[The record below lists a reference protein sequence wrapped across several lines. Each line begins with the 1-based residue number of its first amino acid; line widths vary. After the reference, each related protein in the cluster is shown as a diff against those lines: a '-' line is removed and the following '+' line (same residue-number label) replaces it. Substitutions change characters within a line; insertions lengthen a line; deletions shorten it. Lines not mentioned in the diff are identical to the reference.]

1 MKPLW
6 LFVCFVSYKSKRKNE
21 VESEKGVERGQSGCV
36 EEDDKNKRL
45 VMPFEGI
52 MPRRHDV

>member
-1 MKPLW
+1 M
-6 LFVCFVSYKSKRKNE
+6 
-21 VESEKGVERGQSGCV
+21 ESEKGVERGQSGCV

-52 MPRRHDV
+52 MPRRRDV